1 MNSTIQSLRQAAQGP
16 PQLHEG
22 VWHQHYVLPSDFI
35 GFAGHFADN
44 PVLPAVMQLE
54 LALVFLGAVL
64 GRTCQL
70 NSVKNAKFTRV
81 IKPGETIKVICP
93 SPIDPVRI
101 DPAKSVKVVL
111 MVGDE
116 TAASLTLYLSIII
129 NEA

>member
-1 MNSTIQSLRQAAQGP
+1 MNITIQSLRQAAQGP

-22 VWHQHYVLPSDFI
+22 AWRQQYVLPDEFI
-35 GFAGHFADN
+35 GFSGHFTGN

-54 LALVFLGAVL
+54 LAMVFISAVL

-70 NSVKNAKFTRV
+70 NGVKNSKFTRI
-81 IKPGETIKVICP
+81 IKPGEAIDVICH
-93 SPIDPVRI
+93 SPLDSADIDT
-101 DPAKSVKVVL
+101 AKSVKVTL

-116 TAASLTLYLSIII
+116 TAASLTLYLSIVL